1 MRALIRFYWF
11 SVFTLLEWNLK
22 IPLYAVYFLVA
33 TQFVYNWLFIG
44 IALVI
49 QHVDPR
55 KGDATEQIGVYIS
68 VYPIVLKRIIKIL
81 DKDV

>member
-1 MRALIRFYWF
+1 MRALIRFCWF

-33 TQFVYNWLFIG
+33 TQFVFNWLFIG

-49 QHVDPR
+49 PWHVDPR
-55 KGDATEQIGVYIS
+55 KGDATEQKNKLEFTSRYI
-68 VYPIVLKRIIKIL
+68 PLLLRE
-81 DKDV
+81 